1 VRTVLA
7 SLACALT
14 LTAAALGAQLQVAHV
29 FTLRGYYA
37 LDFYPIWQSSDNKP
51 WYVLKQAPWADPLL
65 LKWGY
70 VAVSHD
76 GQRYYCLIQE
86 EPPVGTRLSKRTY
99 ICGNPATAEMLYT
112 NNWRPKILTYGS
124 PPPMARGGSP

>member
-7 SLACALT
+7 SLAWALT
-14 LTAAALGAQLQVAHV
+14 FTSAALGAQLQVERD

-37 LDFYPIWQSSDNKP
+37 LGLYPDWQWSDNKP
-51 WYVLKQAPWADPLL
+51 WYVLEQAPWADPLL

-76 GQRYYCLIQE
+76 GQNYYCFIQNG
-86 EPPVGTRLSKRTY
+86 PPTGTRLWKRTY
-99 ICGNPATAEMLYT
+99 MCGDPVTAEVLYRM
-112 NNWRPKILTYGS
+112 NWRPLLLIYGQ
-124 PPPMARGGSP
+124 PP